1 MALDKESLKQGL
13 ISLQK
18 EMIKEEAPSYEKYAE
33 KLATLIE
40 NFVKSGKVVVNKGI
54 EVTTT
59 GTSTAQKGT
68 TTKDGTGRIE

>member
-18 EMIKEEAPSYEKYAE
+18 EMINEEEPSYEKYAE
-33 KLATLIE
+33 RLATLIE
-40 NFVKSGKVVVNKGI
+40 SFVKSGEVIVNKGI

-59 GTSTAQKGT
+59 GSSTTQKGA